1 MISKNYIPAHR
12 LAARQRRLRLR
23 LWATALVG
31 YGTALAVVYIVCFG
45 LWSVDSKGIETQ
57 LGEIEAR
64 IEHTGR
70 RITATQAQL
79 QTADLILKVNQ
90 AVSNQPDWSGLLV
103 LLASELDD
111 DVVLRQC
118 LLIPQKEK
126 DSSIGSKDENPLAG
140 QKNQAYVLK
149 LVGYGRTQA
158 AVSRF
163 ILDLEKTGL
172 FEKVKL
178 IRTNRERFLSDDAVA
193 FNAQCLLGK
202 QEGHAK

>member
-1 MISKNYIPAHR
+1 M
-12 LAARQRRLRLR
+12 
-23 LWATALVG
+23 
-31 YGTALAVVYIVCFG
+31 VYIVCFG
-45 LWSVDSKGIETQ
+45 LWSVDSKGIQTQ
-57 LGEIEAR
+57 LGVIESR

-103 LLASELDD
+103 LLANELED
-111 DVVLRQC
+111 DVVLRKCQ
-118 LLIPQKEK
+118 LTPQKEK
-126 DSSIGSKDENPLAG
+126 GSSIGSKDETALVG

-149 LVGYGRTQA
+149 LEGYGRTQA

-163 ILDLEKTGL
+163 ILDMEQTGL
-172 FEKVKL
+172 FEQVKL
-178 IRTNRERFLSDDAVA
+178 IQTNREHFLSDNAVV

-202 QEGHAK
+202 QEVPAQ